1 MEFEKTVHLL
11 EPTSLV
17 VPWLEISSL
26 VSSLDPKTLVELLLG
41 SRLAV
46 YLLEPP

>member
-1 MEFEKTVHLL
+1 MELELTVHLL
-11 EPTSLV
+11 DPTSLG

-26 VSSLDPKTLVELLLG
+26 VSSLDPKTLAELLLG
-41 SRLAV
+41 SRLTV